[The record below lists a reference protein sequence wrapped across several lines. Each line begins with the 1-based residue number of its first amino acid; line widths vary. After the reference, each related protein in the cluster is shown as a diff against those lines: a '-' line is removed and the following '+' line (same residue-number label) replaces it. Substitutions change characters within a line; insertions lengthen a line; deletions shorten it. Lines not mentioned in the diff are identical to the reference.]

1 MEYGFAF
8 FPGQGAQAPGM
19 GKDLYENSKAA
30 RLVFEEASDGAG
42 IEVAKLCFESD
53 KETLSRTENSQIAI
67 FTHSMAALAAL
78 RENGVAFKAAAG
90 FSLGEYTSLAAAGVV
105 TLADGVKIVSKR
117 GKLMQHAADTIDGGM
132 AAILGLEDAK
142 IEEACAAVKN
152 GIVRPVNCPGQLV
165 IAGEK
170 AALAEAIENCKAAG
184 ARRALPLAVSGAF
197 HTPLMAEAA
206 AELRAFVSDFT
217 FSAPTMDIYSNL
229 DGQVYDCSNLPE
241 HLEQHM
247 ISPVRWTRLVQNGMA
262 AGLTSACEVGPGK
275 TLTGFAG
282 KISKELTAEWK
293 NHLVEQHYAPTSINA
308 MLSALNSLLGFLG
321 LNDCRVK
328 FLKVQRRLF
337 RDADRELTKDDYQR
351 LLNTAY
357 QLGRDRLGL
366 LVETIGA
373 TGIRVSDVKYVT
385 VEAIRQGKAEISLKG
400 KIRTILLPGKLR
412 RKLLK
417 YAQKQKIAS
426 GAIFRTRSGRELS
439 RRQIWAE
446 LKGLCKHA
454 CVEPSKVFPHNLR
467 HLFATV
473 FYRVCRD
480 IVKLADLLG
489 HSSIETTR
497 IYLVTSGSEHQR
509 ALDRLG
515 LVS

>member
-1 MEYGFAF
+1 MSEQRLTGYQIQGYAKHLKMEE
-8 FPGQGAQAPGM
+8 
-19 GKDLYENSKAA
+19 KS
-30 RLVFEEASDGAG
+30 EA
-42 IEVAKLCFESD
+42 
-53 KETLSRTENSQIAI
+53 TLEKY
-67 FTHSMAALAAL
+67 L
-78 RENGVAFKAAAG
+78 R
-90 FSLGEYTSLAAAGVV
+90 
-105 TLADGVKIVSKR
+105 DI
-117 GKLMQHAADTIDGGM
+117 
-132 AAILGLEDAK
+132 
-142 IEEACAAVKN
+142 
-152 GIVRPVNCPGQLV
+152 
-165 IAGEK
+165 
-170 AALAEAIENCKAAG
+170 
-184 ARRALPLAVSGAF
+184 
-197 HTPLMAEAA
+197 
-206 AELRAFVSDFT
+206 RAF
-217 FSAPTMDIYSNL
+217 AAWAN
-229 DGQVYDCSNLPE
+229 GQ
-241 HLEQHM
+241 
-247 ISPVRWTRLVQNGMA
+247 
-262 AGLTSACEVGPGK
+262 
-275 TLTGFAG
+275 

-328 FLKVQRRLF
+328 FLRVQRRLF

-373 TGIRVSDVKYVT
+373 T
-385 VEAIRQGKAEISLKG
+385 GKAEISLKG

>member
-42 IEVAKLCFESD
+42 IDVAKLCFESD

-132 AAILGLEDAK
+132 AA
-142 IEEACAAVKN
+142 
-152 GIVRPVNCPGQLV
+152 RMP
-165 IAGEK
+165 
-170 AALAEAIENCKAAG
+170 
-184 ARRALPLAVSGAF
+184 
-197 HTPLMAEAA
+197 EAA

-262 AGLTSACEVGPGK
+262 AGLPSACEVGPGM
-275 TLTGFAG
+275 TQSGFSG
-282 KISKELTAEWK
+282 K
-293 NHLVEQHYAPTSINA
+293 
-308 MLSALNSLLGFLG
+308 
-321 LNDCRVK
+321 
-328 FLKVQRRLF
+328 
-337 RDADRELTKDDYQR
+337 
-351 LLNTAY
+351 
-357 QLGRDRLGL
+357 
-366 LVETIGA
+366 
-373 TGIRVSDVKYVT
+373 
-385 VEAIRQGKAEISLKG
+385 
-400 KIRTILLPGKLR
+400 
-412 RKLLK
+412 
-417 YAQKQKIAS
+417 
-426 GAIFRTRSGRELS
+426 
-439 RRQIWAE
+439 
-446 LKGLCKHA
+446 
-454 CVEPSKVFPHNLR
+454 
-467 HLFATV
+467 
-473 FYRVCRD
+473 
-480 IVKLADLLG
+480 
-489 HSSIETTR
+489 
-497 IYLVTSGSEHQR
+497 
-509 ALDRLG
+509 
-515 LVS
+515 

>member
-42 IEVAKLCFESD
+42 IDVAKLCFDSD

-78 RENGVAFKAAAG
+78 REAGVTFKAAAG
-90 FSLGEYTSLAAAGVV
+90 FSL
-105 TLADGVKIVSKR
+105 

-152 GIVRPVNCPGQLV
+152 GIVRPVNYNCPGQLV

-262 AGLTSACEVGPGK
+262 AGLTSACEIGPGK

-282 KISKELTAEWK
+282 KISKELTCKTVQDMAGVQAAAE
-293 NHLVEQHYAPTSINA
+293 A
-308 MLSALNSLLGFLG
+308 
-321 LNDCRVK
+321 
-328 FLKVQRRLF
+328 
-337 RDADRELTKDDYQR
+337 
-351 LLNTAY
+351 
-357 QLGRDRLGL
+357 
-366 LVETIGA
+366 
-373 TGIRVSDVKYVT
+373 
-385 VEAIRQGKAEISLKG
+385 
-400 KIRTILLPGKLR
+400 
-412 RKLLK
+412 
-417 YAQKQKIAS
+417 
-426 GAIFRTRSGRELS
+426 
-439 RRQIWAE
+439 
-446 LKGLCKHA
+446 
-454 CVEPSKVFPHNLR
+454 
-467 HLFATV
+467 
-473 FYRVCRD
+473 
-480 IVKLADLLG
+480 
-489 HSSIETTR
+489 
-497 IYLVTSGSEHQR
+497 
-509 ALDRLG
+509 
-515 LVS
+515 

>member
-1 MEYGFAF
+1 MHFSPVRVRRLLAWAGGF
-8 FPGQGAQAPGM
+8 
-19 GKDLYENSKAA
+19 YENSKAA

-42 IEVAKLCFESD
+42 IDVAKLCFESD

-152 GIVRPVNCPGQLV
+152 GIVRPVNYNCPGQLV

-247 ISPVRWTRLVQNGMA
+247 ISPVRWTPSGSERHG
-262 AGLTSACEVGPGK
+262 GGSD
-275 TLTGFAG
+275 
-282 KISKELTAEWK
+282 
-293 NHLVEQHYAPTSINA
+293 
-308 MLSALNSLLGFLG
+308 LGVRG
-321 LNDCRVK
+321 RPR
-328 FLKVQRRLF
+328 Q
-337 RDADRELTKDDYQR
+337 DADR
-351 LLNTAY
+351 
-357 QLGRDRLGL
+357 
-366 LVETIGA
+366 
-373 TGIRVSDVKYVT
+373 
-385 VEAIRQGKAEISLKG
+385 
-400 KIRTILLPGKLR
+400 LR
-412 RKLLK
+412 R
-417 YAQKQKIAS
+417 QDQQ
-426 GAIFRTRSGRELS
+426 G
-439 RRQIWAE
+439 
-446 LKGLCKHA
+446 
-454 CVEPSKVFPHNLR
+454 
-467 HLFATV
+467 
-473 FYRVCRD
+473 
-480 IVKLADLLG
+480 ADLQAG
-489 HSSIETTR
+489 AGYGRRCGRSRSVKICT
-497 IYLVTSGSEHQR
+497 I
-509 ALDRLG
+509 
-515 LVS
+515 

>member
-19 GKDLYENSKAA
+19 GKDLYENSQAA

-42 IEVAKLCFESD
+42 IDVAKLCFDSD

-78 RENGVAFKAAAG
+78 REAGV
-90 FSLGEYTSLAAAGVV
+90 SLGEYTSLAAAGVV
-105 TLADGVKIVSKR
+105 SLADGVKIVSKR

-152 GIVRPVNCPGQLV
+152 GVVRPVNYNCPGQLV

-206 AELRAFVSDFT
+206 SELRAFVSDFT
-217 FSAPTMDIYSNL
+217 FHAPTMDIYSNL
-229 DGQVYDCSNLPE
+229 DGKVYDCSNLPE

-262 AGLTSACEVGPGK
+262 AGLTSACEIGPGK

-282 KISKELTAEWK
+282 KISKELTCKTVQDMAGVQAAAE
-293 NHLVEQHYAPTSINA
+293 A
-308 MLSALNSLLGFLG
+308 
-321 LNDCRVK
+321 
-328 FLKVQRRLF
+328 
-337 RDADRELTKDDYQR
+337 
-351 LLNTAY
+351 
-357 QLGRDRLGL
+357 
-366 LVETIGA
+366 
-373 TGIRVSDVKYVT
+373 
-385 VEAIRQGKAEISLKG
+385 
-400 KIRTILLPGKLR
+400 
-412 RKLLK
+412 
-417 YAQKQKIAS
+417 
-426 GAIFRTRSGRELS
+426 
-439 RRQIWAE
+439 
-446 LKGLCKHA
+446 
-454 CVEPSKVFPHNLR
+454 
-467 HLFATV
+467 
-473 FYRVCRD
+473 
-480 IVKLADLLG
+480 
-489 HSSIETTR
+489 
-497 IYLVTSGSEHQR
+497 
-509 ALDRLG
+509 
-515 LVS
+515 